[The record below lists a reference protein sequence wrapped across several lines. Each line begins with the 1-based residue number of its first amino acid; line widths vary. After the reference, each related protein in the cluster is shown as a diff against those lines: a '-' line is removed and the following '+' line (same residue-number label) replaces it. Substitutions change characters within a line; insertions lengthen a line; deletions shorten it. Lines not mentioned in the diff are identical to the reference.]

1 MLTAFD
7 AKSERILNLVE
18 FDQKSRD
25 EMHGIRVARSN
36 GYDIVC
42 RQCEHGVHLR
52 TNHRGRWYWQH
63 NPGNGSRCILDS
75 IKSGESEYHIAA
87 KYAIAKTLSVLGGWK
102 AIPEQRFERD
112 GDVVVVDVYAVHA
125 KPATHQAPTAWEV
138 QLSKQTSGDTL
149 HRTEERL
156 RVAGCR
162 TTWVTPHEDALGRA
176 LGVVSDPKGERV
188 VGRLFTSPYDDAVP
202 LPPMPLGRFVNKVA
216 KRRGHFLWADVGDD
230 RSWIAYPADSATTV
244 IRRRDTVGPV
254 TRDTPADDRLCAR
267 PAPAYPA
274 VPEPHV
280 EPERRPDLYEEPL
293 SQPAFELVETKAQPA
308 TPRQQVQPAR
318 TTPGPDWLTFECP
331 RCREETTSEFYGP
344 CAGCVAQLR
353 AGFS

>member
-63 NPGNGSRCILDS
+63 N
-75 IKSGESEYHIAA
+75 
-87 KYAIAKTLSVLGGWK
+87 
-102 AIPEQRFERD
+102 
-112 GDVVVVDVYAVHA
+112 
-125 KPATHQAPTAWEV
+125 
-138 QLSKQTSGDTL
+138 
-149 HRTEERL
+149 
-156 RVAGCR
+156 
-162 TTWVTPHEDALGRA
+162 ALGRA

-188 VGRLFTSPYDDAVP
+188 VGRLFSSPYDDAVQ
-202 LPPMPLGRFVNKVA
+202 LPPMPLGQFVNKVA
-216 KRRGHFLWADVGDD
+216 KRRNPFLWTDVGDD

-244 IRRRDTVGPV
+244 IRRRGASGPA

-267 PAPAYPA
+267 PTPTYPA
-274 VPEPHV
+274 MPDPHV
-280 EPERRPDLYEEPL
+280 EPERRPDFYEEPL

-308 TPRQQVQPAR
+308 TTQQQEQPAR
-318 TTPGPDWLTFECP
+318 TTPGPDWHAFECP
-331 RCREETTSEFYGP
+331 RCRRESKSEFYGP
-344 CAGCVAQLR
+344 CASCVAQLR
-353 AGFS
+353 ARFS